1 MKHKYYINKRRQTG
15 SGNNNEIHRDGCPW
29 MPASYNA
36 EYLGEF
42 DSSEDALR
50 KAKETYPY
58 ADGCAF
64 CCPEINHDK
73 R

>member
-1 MKHKYYINKRRQTG
+1 MKHKYYVNKRRQTG
-15 SGNNNEIHRDGCPW
+15 SGKKNEVHRDGCPC
-29 MPASYNA
+29 MPASYYA

-50 KAKETYPY
+50 KAKKTYPD

-64 CCPEINHDK
+64 CCPEINHG
-73 R
+73 

>member
-1 MKHKYYINKRRQTG
+1 MRLKYYVNKNRQD
-15 SGNNNEIHRDGCPW
+15 GNGYNHEVHKFGCAW
-29 MPASYNA
+29 MPSNA
-36 EYLGEF
+36 LYLGEF

-50 KAKETYPY
+50 KAKETYPD
-58 ADGCAF
+58 ADGCAH

>member
-1 MKHKYYINKRRQTG
+1 
-15 SGNNNEIHRDGCPW
+15 
-29 MPASYNA
+29 MPSDAK
-36 EYLGEF
+36 YLGEF
-42 DSSEDALR
+42 DSSEDALQA
-50 KAKETYPY
+50 AKRTYPD

>member
-1 MKHKYYINKRRQTG
+1 MRLKYYVNKNRQD
-15 SGNNNEIHRDGCPW
+15 GNGYNHEVHKLGCAW
-29 MPASYNA
+29 MPSNA

-42 DSSEDALR
+42 DSSEDALL
-50 KAKETYPY
+50 KAKDIYSD
-58 ADGCAF
+58 ADGCIH

>member
-1 MKHKYYINKRRQTG
+1 
-15 SGNNNEIHRDGCPW
+15 
-29 MPASYNA
+29 MPASYYA

-50 KAKETYPY
+50 KAKETYPD
-58 ADGCAF
+58 ADGCAH

>member
-15 SGNNNEIHRDGCPW
+15 SGKNNEVHRDGCPW

-42 DSSEDALR
+42 DSSEDALLS
-50 KAKETYPY
+50 P
-58 ADGCAF
+58 F
-64 CCPEINHDK
+64 
-73 R
+73 